1 MILIYL
7 LKVSACTLVFFTVY
21 QLLLAKLTFFNL
33 NRAYLLVMLVLSF
46 SIPAVTIQNLHEVA
60 ATEQQSPAKIA
71 YSNDGFIEQDGEAQE
86 STIGKPVNWDRI
98 LVYTYSL
105 ILALLVFRMLFM
117 MLRIRMQLQKQ
128 TVGQQGVVVLVNK
141 DSTIKNCSFF
151 NQIIVD
157 ESLGAIE
164 KHLVIK
170 HESVH
175 VNQFH
180 SADKLLINLIAAVLW
195 FNPVVY
201 FWRNAIDHNH
211 EFLADRET
219 SKVADKKAYASLLL
233 KLAMPAQKLVIN
245 SFSKLPLKNR
255 IMMLYK
261 EPNEKLKKLAYL
273 AIIPIVFICCMAFV
287 NREEVFV
294 EKKVTIDGI
303 KNTENKASADAPTIP
318 NVYALKYLSSDIKV
332 NPNANSA
339 FKAIKPILIV
349 DAGHGGKDG
358 AVAALDGQKEKD
370 LNLRAVKILQ
380 EEAAKRG
387 IKVILTRTKD
397 EYMKLSD
404 RLPKQEA
411 TAFISIH
418 HNATPANEAAPFPG
432 IEVYVSQLNGNI
444 KIAEDL
450 GAGVLSKLKQLN
462 GLEVRDSLKNAN
474 LLLLRESKVPA
485 ILIELGNIS
494 DRKILDYINQ
504 EKNIRMISN
513 LILDGFVA
521 FSKRGC

>member
-7 LKVSACTLVFFTVY
+7 LKVSACTLIFFAAY

-33 NRAYLLVMLVLSF
+33 NRVYLLMMLVLSF
-46 SIPAVTIQNLHEVA
+46 SIPAITIESRHKEMIANKEIP
-60 ATEQQSPAKIA
+60 SKIA
-71 YSNDGFIEQDGEAQE
+71 YSDDGFVEQDFVDKGSAA
-86 STIGKPVNWDRI
+86 SNNLNWDE
-98 LVYTYSL
+98 LLLYSYCA
-105 ILALLVFRMLFM
+105 ILAALIFRMLFM
-117 MLRIRMQLQKQ
+117 MARIQIQLRKHAIDRS
-128 TVGQQGVVVLVNK
+128 GAIILV
-141 DSTIKNCSFF
+141 DARSTIKNCSFF

-157 ESLGAIE
+157 SSLQLDE
-164 KHLVIK
+164 KNLVIK

-175 VNQFH
+175 VKQLH
-180 SADKLLINLIAAVLW
+180 AADKLLVNFVTAILW
-195 FNPVVY
+195 FNPIIY

-219 SKVADKKAYASLLL
+219 SKVVDKKIYASLLL
-233 KLAMPAQKLVIN
+233 DLAMPNQNLAIN

-261 EPNEKLKKLAYL
+261 EPNTKLQKLVYL
-273 AIIPIVFICCMAFV
+273 AIVPVFMICCMAFV
-287 NREEVFV
+287 NRKEIIV
-294 EKKVTIDGI
+294 EKTLA
-303 KNTENKASADAPTIP
+303 ENQTLADAPTKP
-318 NVYALKYLSSDIKV
+318 NVYAMNYLNSNIKV
-332 NPNANSA
+332 NPNAA
-339 FKAIKPILIV
+339 FNEVEPTLVI

-358 AVAALDGQKEKD
+358 AIAALDGQKEKD
-370 LNLRAVKILQ
+370 LNLRAVKILK

-387 IKVILTRTKD
+387 IKVILTRNSD
-397 EYMKLSD
+397 QFISLRD

-418 HNATPANEAAPFPG
+418 HNATLANAAVPFGG
-432 IEVYVSQLNGNI
+432 IEVYVSKQNTNI

-450 GAGVLSKLKQLN
+450 GAGILSKLKQLN

-485 ILIELGNIS
+485 VLIELGNIS
-494 DRKILDYINQ
+494 ERKTLDYINQ
-504 EKNIRMISN
+504 EKNIRKISN

-521 FSKRGC
+521 FSKQGC